1 MSLIEVIQDYRWW
14 VLAISLPLT
23 VIYGRVLV
31 LAALGAGA
39 PPAKPIT
46 APLRRLPPKPGQAG
60 GVVKPS
66 SMPTPPPEGRQEV
79 LPNSL
84 DAGVSG
90 HQKAGAA
97 KTVKLPA
104 TPTKPTDSPMVGRK
118 PTTDLPRG
126 KDLADSEADAIDG
139 LFGKRDDPIV
149 PSETPSV
156 ALRRKASRMEEL
168 GFHHGIVTDKLPDG
182 KTAPAAGTPTA
193 PAPASAPILPDGTPR
208 SSTAELT
215 SILERIDKFLAEDT
229 PAKPTPTL
237 PSKIA
242 TTSLVKAV
250 SEDTAASAA
259 PTEPAK
265 SAAPAPSADRA
276 AKATEAMTKADEPT
290 KPAKPDPNKK
300 TQPMWAR
307 ADAMDDDIDAPP
319 KDEKKPGEGDQQR
332 LF

>member
-126 KDLADSEADAIDG
+126 KDLAAGSADSEADAIDG

-182 KTAPAAGTPTA
+182 KTAAGTPTA

-237 PSKIA
+237 PSKTA
-242 TTSLVKAV
+242 TTSLIKAI
-250 SEDTAASAA
+250 SDDTTANVESLK
-259 PTEPAK
+259 PAE
-265 SAAPAPSADRA
+265 PAPSADPA
-276 AKATEAMTKADEPT
+276 AKATEAMAKVDEPA

-319 KDEKKPGEGDQQR
+319 KDEKKPDVGDQQR